1 MIKFRQT
8 YQEKKNMTKISKNRN
23 EKKVT
28 TDVINSKDHERLL
41 QEAIRQYIGQSRRSW
56 NRKKKEKINRAIL
69 HTKIE
74 AVNF

>member
-1 MIKFRQT
+1 MIKFRQS
-8 YQEKKNMTKISKNRN
+8 YQEKKNMTKISKIRN

-28 TDVINSKDHERLL
+28 TDVINSKDHNRLL

-56 NRKKKEKINRAIL
+56 NRKKKEKINRTIL
-69 HTKIE
+69 HTEIE

>member
-1 MIKFRQT
+1 
-8 YQEKKNMTKISKNRN
+8 MTKISKNRN

-28 TDVINSKDHERLL
+28 TDVINSKDHKRLL

>member
-1 MIKFRQT
+1 MK
-8 YQEKKNMTKISKNRN
+8 
-23 EKKVT
+23 KKVT